1 MYFNTNLIFRRGEV
15 WRLLTNFFFFGS
27 LGLDFVFHMFFL
39 VKYCKSLEEGE
50 ASFYRSSADAY
61 VFGGAQSALI
71 VPHVPP
77 GQVLQGPGRG

>member
-1 MYFNTNLIFRRGEV
+1 V

-50 ASFYRSSADAY
+50 
-61 VFGGAQSALI
+61 
-71 VPHVPP
+71 
-77 GQVLQGPGRG
+77 